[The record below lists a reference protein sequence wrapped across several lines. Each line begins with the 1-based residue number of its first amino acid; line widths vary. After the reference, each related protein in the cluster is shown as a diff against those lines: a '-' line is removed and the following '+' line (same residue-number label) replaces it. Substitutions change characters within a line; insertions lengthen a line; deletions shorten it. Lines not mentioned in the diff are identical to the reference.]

1 MKSKIIFTASLLAIV
16 VTLSSFLS
24 YQSVFGNQY
33 ETIKIEEANQNIA
46 INVQGEST
54 SCAKCHD
61 CSGQNTWVDS
71 QKVETVNKT
80 EDTNFK
86 TDKEEGS
93 KTSRKIQKTEVDD
106 TLYPETFKNL

>member
-1 MKSKIIFTASLLAIV
+1 MKPKIIFSASLLAIV

-33 ETIKIEEANQNIA
+33 ETIKIEEAHQNIA
-46 INVQGEST
+46 INAQGAST

-61 CSGQNTWVDS
+61 CSGQNTWIDS

-80 EDTNFK
+80 EDANLK
-86 TDKEEGS
+86 TDKEEGP
-93 KTSRKIQKTEVDD
+93 KTPKKFQKTEVDD